1 MAVHVHRGDR
11 FVRID
16 QTHKLLRIIRRVVY
30 NEHAGGV
37 VDDFFVIHEK
47 TTARQ
52 ARGQPEEELG
62 FQVRF
67 SMRRGRH
74 DSFAGYNCLE

>member
-1 MAVHVHRGDR
+1 MYQRDVPVAVDVHRRDR

-37 VDDFFVIHEK
+37 VNDFFVVHEK

-52 ARGQPEEELG
+52 ARGQPEKELG

-67 SMRRGRH
+67 SLRH
-74 DSFAGYNCLE
+74 G